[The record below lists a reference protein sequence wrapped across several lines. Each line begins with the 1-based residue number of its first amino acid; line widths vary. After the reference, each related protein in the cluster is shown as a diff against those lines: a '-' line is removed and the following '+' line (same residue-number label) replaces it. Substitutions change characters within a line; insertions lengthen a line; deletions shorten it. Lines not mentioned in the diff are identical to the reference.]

1 MNIVIKNYTKQIKNN
16 FVLKN
21 INYEFKTGNIYGL
34 IGKNGSGKTMLLKA
48 IASFLQPTEGN
59 VYIDNIDI
67 YKKNYIPN
75 NIGVSFSNPD
85 FMHELSGYENL
96 EYLANIRKIIGDEEI
111 KKAVSHVNLVDD
123 IDKKVKEY
131 SLGMKQKLELAQAF
145 MENPKI
151 LLLDEPFNGLDK
163 ESIKIVKNYL
173 KKIKNDTIII
183 IATHYKEDIEHFCD
197 IIVKLE
203 NGEIIK

>member
-1 MNIVIKNYTKQIKNN
+1 MNIVLKNYTKKIKNN
-16 FVLKN
+16 YVLKN
-21 INYEFKTGNIYGL
+21 ISYEFNSGKIYGL

-48 IASFLQPTEGN
+48 MSSFLTPTNGHI
-59 VYIDNIDI
+59 YINNYDI
-67 YKKNYIPN
+67 YEKNYIPN

-85 FMHELSGYENL
+85 FMQELSGYENL
-96 EYLANIRKIIGDEEI
+96 KYLSNIRKIIGDEEI
-111 KKAVSHVNLVDD
+111 KKAVSYVNLVDD

-145 MENPKI
+145 MEKPEI

-173 KKIKNDTIII
+173 KNNTIII
-183 IATHYKEDIEHFCD
+183 IATHYKEDIDEFCD

-203 NGEIIK
+203 NGELKQ

>member
-1 MNIVIKNYTKQIKNN
+1 MNIVLKNYTKKIKNN
-16 FVLKN
+16 YVLKN
-21 INYEFKTGNIYGL
+21 ISYEFNSGKIYGL

-48 IASFLQPTEGN
+48 MSSFLTPTNGHI
-59 VYIDNIDI
+59 YINNYDI
-67 YKKNYIPN
+67 YEKNYIPN

-85 FMHELSGYENL
+85 FMQELSGYENL
-96 EYLANIRKIIGDEEI
+96 KYLSNIRKIIGDEEI
-111 KKAVSHVNLVDD
+111 KKAVSYVNLVDD

-145 MENPKI
+145 MEKPEI

-173 KKIKNDTIII
+173 KNNTIII
-183 IATHYKEDIEHFCD
+183 IATHYKEDIEEFCD

-203 NGEIIK
+203 NGELKQ